1 MNASFPLSA
10 TAQQRV
16 MGLFSD
22 TGNVLESLYLPIS
35 NLLFLLQALS
45 LKMPFPVS
53 PDLPRQ
59 QPFYSFCL
67 L

>member
-1 MNASFPLSA
+1 MNASSLLPV

-35 NLLFLLQALS
+35 NLLFLLQVLC

-53 PDLPRQ
+53 PGIPRQ
-59 QPFYSFCL
+59 QPFYSFYSL
-67 L
+67 